1 MRSTPNSVRGLRKAL
16 LYAGSAAA
24 LLGSGTAVAQSASAA
39 TVHRPAAVQHHAP
52 ASRPA
57 APKHARLTS
66 ATRPSRTNRPMSWHQ
81 VLEVQAHRMSPK
93 AGQGLAAADVA
104 RPVPFYGTQES
115 MPLTPAQYAN
125 ATTIVHQA
133 LAKKM
138 GVRSAVI
145 AVATSMQESELNN
158 LNYGDS
164 DSLGLFQQR
173 PSMGW
178 GTEAQIMNP
187 AYASD
192 AFLTALAKYQAT
204 NPDWAHQPLWQAAQG
219 VQASGF
225 PTAYAKWEAQAA
237 DMVQHITTHLT
248 R

>member
-1 MRSTPNSVRGLRKAL
+1 MRSTARKTNGMFGRKAL
-16 LYAGSAAA
+16 LFAGSVAA
-24 LLGSGTAVAQSASAA
+24 LAGAGTASAASASAA
-39 TVHRPAAVQHHAP
+39 TVHHPAAVRQHATTDAKTQRAANRRAGGP
-52 ASRPA
+52 A
-57 APKHARLTS
+57 KL
-66 ATRPSRTNRPMSWHQ
+66 SWHQ
-81 VLEVQAHRMSPK
+81 VLEVQAHRMNPK
-93 AGQGLAAADVA
+93 AGGKLSAADLV
-104 RPVPFYGTQES
+104 RPVAFYGPQET
-115 MPLTPAQYAN
+115 MQLTPAQYEN
-125 ATTIVHQA
+125 AKTIVHQA

-145 AVATSMQESELNN
+145 AVATAMQESELNN
-158 LNYGDS
+158 LNYGDR

-192 AFLTALAKYQAT
+192 AFLSALAKYQGE
-204 NPDWAHQPLWQAAQG
+204 NPDWANQPLYQAAQG

-237 DMVQHITTHLT
+237 NLVQGVTMAQT

>member
-1 MRSTPNSVRGLRKAL
+1 MRSTARKTSGLFGRKAL
-16 LYAGSAAA
+16 LYAGSVAA
-24 LLGSGTAVAQSASAA
+24 LAGAGTAGAASASAA
-39 TVHRPAAVQHHAP
+39 TVHHPAAVRHHSTAQARP
-52 ASRPA
+52 QRPSGRRPA
-57 APKHARLTS
+57 KL
-66 ATRPSRTNRPMSWHQ
+66 SWHQ
-81 VLEVQAHRMSPK
+81 ILEVQAHRMNPK
-93 AGQGLAAADVA
+93 VTNGALSAADIV
-104 RPVPFYGTQES
+104 RPVPFFGPQET
-115 MPLTPAQYAN
+115 MQLTSAQYEN
-125 ATTIVHQA
+125 ASTIVHQA

-145 AVATSMQESELNN
+145 AVATAMQESELNN
-158 LNYGDS
+158 LNYGDR

-173 PSMGW
+173 PSCGW

-192 AFLTALAKYQAT
+192 AFLSALATYQGE
-204 NPDWAHQPLWQAAQG
+204 NPGWAHQPLWQSAQG

-237 DMVQHITTHLT
+237 DLVQQIATAQT